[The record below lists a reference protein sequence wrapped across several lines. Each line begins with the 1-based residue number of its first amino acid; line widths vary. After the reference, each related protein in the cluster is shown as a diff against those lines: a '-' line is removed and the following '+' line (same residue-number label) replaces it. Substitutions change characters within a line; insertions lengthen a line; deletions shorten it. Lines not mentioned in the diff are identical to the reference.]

1 MIFYFSATG
10 NSLYAAKKLAEQE
23 QTECISIAEVI
34 NSTKGCYVVQAKEN
48 EVIGFVIPV
57 YFNGLPT
64 IVSDFLSKIHFAN
77 IHEHYL
83 FLVQTY
89 GVMTG
94 NAASL
99 FQKELNQHG
108 LRLSA
113 SYSLCTIDS
122 YLPMFDLPEEKEF
135 TAILQKT
142 EEQLAQICA
151 SVGQRR
157 KLRKWIRKGSIGSA
171 FITGIMQRSYRSRR
185 KTSIFTVGTDCTGC
199 GLCERVCP
207 CGTIR
212 IANHKPVWLKETCT
226 LCLGCVHR
234 CPTGAIEYGDK
245 TKGKT
250 RYTNQNI
257 VFPSKYL

>member
-23 QTECISIAEVI
+23 QTECISIAKII
-34 NSTKGCYVVQAKEN
+34 NSTKDCYVVHAKEN
-48 EVIGFVIPV
+48 EVIGFVVPV
-57 YFNGLPT
+57 YFCGLPT
-64 IVSDFLSKIHFAN
+64 IVSDFLSKTNFEN

-89 GVMTG
+89 GAMMG

-113 SYSLCTIDS
+113 SYSLCTIDN
-122 YLPMFDLPEEKEF
+122 YLPMFSLPRENEF
-135 TAILQKT
+135 TAILQKA

-151 SVGQRR
+151 SVEQRQINEQ
-157 KLRKWIRKGSIGSA
+157 WDSQGIGSA
-171 FITGIMQRSYRSRR
+171 LITGIMQHTYRNNR
-185 KTSIFTVGTDCTGC
+185 KISKFTVGADCTGC
-199 GLCERVCP
+199 GLCEKVCP

-212 IANHKPVWLKETCT
+212 MGNHKPVWLKETCT

-234 CPTGAIEYGDK
+234 CPTGAIEYGKK
-245 TKGKT
+245 TKGKV
-250 RYTNQNI
+250 RYTNQSI
-257 VFPSKYL
+257 AFPSKYL